1 MANFAKKR
9 ISSSSLLL
17 ISLLLFWSFPSF
29 AFAQTGSSALTDAM
43 CLVIKMIT
51 GKGGKAIVALCLIGL
66 SVGFFNGKV
75 SWGLILT
82 VVVGVAAMFGAPS
95 IAAVLL
101 GGGMV
106 TCT

>member
-1 MANFAKKR
+1 MANLAKK
-9 ISSSSLLL
+9 ITPLSYLPL
-17 ISLLLFWSFPSF
+17 IITLLLLFPNF

-43 CLVIKMIT
+43 CLVIKMTT
-51 GKGGKAIVALCLIGL
+51 GKGGKAVVALCLIGL

-106 TCT
+106 TCP